1 VRAPESIFA
10 THFTQSSAC
19 MRANSRLPLPHWEVH
34 PMTRSHPSTS
44 RSRPVID
51 RWPRLT
57 AAAVAGVAVGSLIA
71 RRAVRSAG
79 QPAKVTAASEA
90 ADPSEPVTSPNQFL
104 NHAATRLRLAGTAA
118 GGRLSA
124 ARRAAWREFVRA
136 DPGPR
141 GGPGTAGPAIPA
153 ATTSLANAPEPGG
166 NPDHP
171 LHAPASSDQ

>member
-1 VRAPESIFA
+1 MI
-10 THFTQSSAC
+10 
-19 MRANSRLPLPHWEVH
+19 
-34 PMTRSHPSTS
+34 RSHPTTS

-79 QPAKVTAASEA
+79 RPAKVTVASEA
-90 ADPSEPVTSPNQFL
+90 ADLSEPVTPPNQL
-104 NHAATRLRLAGTAA
+104 HNQAATRLRLAGAAA
-118 GGRLSA
+118 GRRLSA
-124 ARRAAWREFVRA
+124 AGRAAWRELVHA

-141 GGPGTAGPAIPA
+141 GGRGTAGPATPA
-153 ATTSLANAPEPGG
+153 ATTSLANVPELGG

-171 LHAPASSDQ
+171 